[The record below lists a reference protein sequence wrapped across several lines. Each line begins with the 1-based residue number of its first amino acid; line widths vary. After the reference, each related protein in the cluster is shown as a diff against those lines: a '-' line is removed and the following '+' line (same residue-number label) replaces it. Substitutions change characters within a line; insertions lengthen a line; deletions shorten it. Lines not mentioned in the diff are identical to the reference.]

1 MLEIIDGL
9 IATITV
15 VLVLSLIVQAIQQII
30 KQAWSFKSKYMEQEL
45 LAMFLQVK
53 TSDSKSYFGQSP
65 VQRSLKA
72 LWDFLIPARGQFK
85 KAITDPV
92 NANVVAVLD
101 MVKGKLSS
109 VGYDDISLLETMKSG
124 DFVKVL
130 EGISAGLPAELKTKL
145 DSTVSKAI
153 EDARQ
158 WYDLTLKA
166 FQDHYERRMKIW
178 SYVLSGLVVIWLNA
192 NLFEIYKEFSTNKVL
207 RDAAIQMGAQ
217 LTSIPRDS
225 LVGVNKGVNRDSVQ
239 VIVDSLAFKA
249 IQRNIAQI
257 DSLVHLKSFQIMRW
271 DSAKG
276 APMHFRDTCGVAPGL
291 AIRDFI
297 AGTKNN
303 WPGWLAMTL
312 LVGLGAPFWY
322 DFLKAVMGLKETLKG
337 KKQGS

>member
-9 IATITV
+9 VATVTV

-30 KQAWSFKSKYMEQEL
+30 KQFLSMKSKYMERELFAMFQQVSDQVPSWLHRVGKSFRNLLLPAVLELWLDKQKDPHAKKVIDLIRIKLMALGYNDLALLEGTSKQEFLKL
-45 LAMFLQVK
+45 LAV
-53 TSDSKSYFGQSP
+53 
-65 VQRSLKA
+65 
-72 LWDFLIPARGQFK
+72 
-85 KAITDPV
+85 
-92 NANVVAVLD
+92 
-101 MVKGKLSS
+101 LSS
-109 VGYDDISLLETMKSG
+109 DPD
-124 DFVKVL
+124 
-130 EGISAGLPAELKTKL
+130 TKQL
-145 DSTVSKAI
+145 I
-153 EDARQ
+153 EDAKADVEK
-158 WYDLTLKA
+158 WYDLTMKA

-225 LVGVNKGVNRDSVQ
+225 LVGVSKGVNKDSVK

-257 DSLVHLKSFQIMRW
+257 DSLVHIKSFQIMRW
-271 DSAKG
+271 DSARG
-276 APMHFRDTCGVAPGL
+276 APMHFRDTCGVAPAL
-291 AIRDFI
+291 ALRDFI
-297 AGTKNN
+297 AGTKSN

-322 DFLKAVMGLKETLKG
+322 DFLKAVMGLKEKLKES
-337 KKQGS
+337 KKDV